1 MAGGCQLKVVDILF
15 CVSLLLYVVGMYCDS
30 QNAWNR
36 VMIDYKYAQNAPLFS
51 GQIVYSQIG
60 ILRHARRAALS
71 RKYFATHKRPR
82 KVISRA
88 ELKSTFKILGHAK
101 SISKQKAQI
110 YQIYHLSVITILS
123 GSKSMFAHT
132 LPVT

>member
-1 MAGGCQLKVVDILF
+1 
-15 CVSLLLYVVGMYCDS
+15 
-30 QNAWNR
+30 
-36 VMIDYKYAQNAPLFS
+36 MIDYKYAQNAPLFS

-71 RKYFATHKRPR
+71 RKYFATHISDPR